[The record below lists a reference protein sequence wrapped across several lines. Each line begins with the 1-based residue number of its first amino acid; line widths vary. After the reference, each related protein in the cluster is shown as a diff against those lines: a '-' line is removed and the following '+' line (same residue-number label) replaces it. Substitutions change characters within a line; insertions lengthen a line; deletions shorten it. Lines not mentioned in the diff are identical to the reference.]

1 MTKEEYRNELK
12 RLSAYVAMKELLR
25 DMEISSSNYYAFMAG
40 EDRRLGSNA
49 CERIINVL
57 MQRPISPDNKNENQK
72 QVQWH
77 RRKENDKQT

>member
-72 QVQWH
+72 QVQ
-77 RRKENDKQT
+77 